1 VSLPAKL
8 WQGPSAVGEAADR
21 ANKVLL
27 PGLPYCTHSGPGFR
41 ADKKGEFSEVFLDRE
56 THAEDEDSWVS
67 LASPFLDDNVH
78 VVSSDDPRRS
88 FRRRLTTTSAT
99 SGWTSASPVPVPD
112 SKGKGYFF
120 TTEPFFAP
128 FAELDMQ
135 LLGRYGRSVQH
146 QYHVHAWAYSIEFSI
161 GFTTPIFN
169 TEMYHINGAE
179 CHIRSENWAYMDG
192 ATQRNC
198 LLLKA
203 TIKSDAGWVE
213 YELASPE
220 VMEHADIGFARMRA
234 LTPSK
239 MVIVVCEHPNEYPSL
254 YYGQPL
260 GGPWTKA
267 ASNLAAAFPNEVPH
281 NASYWATEAAWSAAH
296 PSTTD
301 PGAIRIGFLSQMTYK
316 MRIRRRGSQTELD
329 PLDSDHIVYSTGSYP
344 CAEASA
350 LVGLSISVVNVNT
363 GAVSNTLHRQFGA
376 AARAYYSTVT
386 MLGKDSW
393 VVEFISGTYSSSPTI
408 YPLVEEAYVT
418 FDRGATYTALSFPA
432 GYVPQTITVVR
443 PIAEVTGGVPEKF
456 VAVCQVMEDGDRRM
470 YKTDDLTTFVRGGR
484 LAKASL
490 TDVYQDFL
498 QVIKLGTRKDPGRI
512 NYVAPWANDTRQSP
526 PEWW

>member
-1 VSLPAKL
+1 MAQPPKL
-8 WQGPSAVGEAADR
+8 WQGPSPVGEAADR
-21 ANKVLL
+21 GNELSK
-27 PGLPYCTHSGPGFR
+27 GLPYRTHSGPGFVAR
-41 ADKKGEFSEVFLDRE
+41 VAGEFREVTLEGGKKEE
-56 THAEDEDSWVS
+56 TEDSWVS
-67 LASPFLDDNVH
+67 LASPFLDGNVH

-99 SGWTSASPVPVPD
+99 SGWAASATVLFPD
-112 SKGKGYFF
+112 SKGKGYFL
-120 TTEPFFAP
+120 TTAPYFGP

-161 GFTTPIFN
+161 GFSIPIFD
-169 TEMYHINGAE
+169 TEMYHIDGAE

-192 ATQRNC
+192 AVQRNC

-220 VMEHADIGFARMRA
+220 VMEHADIGFARIRA

-267 ASNLAAAFPNEVPH
+267 INNLAAAFPNEVPH

-296 PSTTD
+296 PSITD
-301 PGAIRIGFLSQMTYK
+301 PGAIRSGFLSQMTYK
-316 MRIRRRGSQTELD
+316 KRIRTRGSQTELD
-329 PLDSDHIVYSTGSYP
+329 PLDSDHIVYSTGPYP

-363 GAVSNTLHRQFGA
+363 GAVSNTLHRQFNTA
-376 AARAYYSTVT
+376 TRTYFSTVT

-393 VVEFISGTYSSSPTI
+393 VVEFISGTYASQLND

-432 GYVPQTITVVR
+432 GYVPQTITMVR

-490 TDVYQDFL
+490 TDVYHDFL
-498 QVIKLGTRKDPGRI
+498 HVIKLGTRKDPGRI